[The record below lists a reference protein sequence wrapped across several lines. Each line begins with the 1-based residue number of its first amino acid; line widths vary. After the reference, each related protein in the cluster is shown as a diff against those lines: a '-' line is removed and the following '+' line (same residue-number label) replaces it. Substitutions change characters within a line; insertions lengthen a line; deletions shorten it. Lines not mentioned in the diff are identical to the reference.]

1 MKISYKKD
9 YEYNFEKFDIR
20 VVLHSDKSLFIV
32 SGYLKFCDTLIKYD
46 GVDNLGVT
54 KHITDIENKFKQ
66 KINMKKFGNL
76 FNTLEES
83 GFSLV

>member
-20 VVLHSDKSLFIV
+20 IVLHSDTNLFTV
-32 SGYLKFCDTLIKYD
+32 SGYLKFCDKLIKHD
-46 GVDNLGVT
+46 GVDNLAVMNY
-54 KHITDIENKFKQ
+54 IANIEDEFQQ
-66 KINMKKFGNL
+66 KINMRKFGNL
-76 FNTLEES
+76 FQSLEKI